1 LPILGCLVPEI
12 VNPIHVVQSNEPGS

>member
-12 VNPIHVVQSNEPGS
+12 VTPIHVAQSNEPGS